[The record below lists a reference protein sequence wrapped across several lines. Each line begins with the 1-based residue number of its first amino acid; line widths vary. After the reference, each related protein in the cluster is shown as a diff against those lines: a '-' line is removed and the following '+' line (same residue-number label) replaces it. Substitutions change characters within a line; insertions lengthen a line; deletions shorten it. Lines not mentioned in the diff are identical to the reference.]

1 MAYTNGSKK
10 ILGIILAV
18 YCGLALLIYVAAFPQ
33 FRYTEV
39 TGKTVKPSLVIG
51 EITDGKEITQT
62 VKSPA
67 DRLMSMAF
75 YAGTYDRANKG
86 IMILTLVN
94 EQGEVI
100 AEEKQDISSV
110 ENNRYTTIRFSSPV
124 RTRTGEMLTLSV
136 KTEGCESG
144 STITVYAGTVTEIGE
159 PGTSSYGPADN
170 ALLGGEAFEGM
181 LCVRLAGRNNSD
193 FYITFW
199 IIVLAVLAAAF
210 LLCFVWRRQAE
221 KGKNNPLVMVCT
233 LFTRYQLLFRQ
244 LVSRDFKAKYKRSAL
259 GLIWSFLNPLLTMI
273 VQYIVFSTLFNSDI
287 EKFPVYLL
295 IGIVFFNYFNEA
307 VSMGM
312 TSITGNASL
321 IKKVYVPKYIYPVSR
336 VISSLINFLLA
347 LIPLFLVMIITGTGF
362 RPSLLL
368 LVFDIICLTAFSM
381 GMGLILSTAMTF
393 FQDMQF
399 LWGVISMI
407 WMYFTPL
414 FYPESII
421 PVNIIGIYRLNPL
434 YQFITFARTC
444 IIKGVSPQPIMY
456 LQCILS
462 AMVVVLLGV
471 FIFKKNQDRFI
482 LYL

>member
-1 MAYTNGSKK
+1 MTYMNGAKK
-10 ILGIILAV
+10 ILGIIMAI
-18 YCGLALLIYVAAFPQ
+18 YCGLALMIYVAAFPQ
-33 FRYTEV
+33 FRYTEAS
-39 TGKTVKPSLVIG
+39 GKTVKPSMVTG
-51 EITDGKEITQT
+51 EITDGKVLTQT
-62 VKSPA
+62 LKSPA
-67 DRLMSMAF
+67 DRLRSIAF
-75 YAGTYDRANKG
+75 YAGTYDRSNSG
-86 IMILTLVN
+86 TIIVSISN
-94 EQGEVI
+94 ERGEVLI
-100 AEEKQDISSV
+100 EERKDVSAV
-110 ENNRYTTIRFSSPV
+110 KNNMYTTIRFSSEV
-124 RTRTGEMLTLSV
+124 KTHAGETLILMFT
-136 KTEGCESG
+136 TEGCEPG
-144 STITVYAGTVTEIGE
+144 NAITVFAGTSTEVGDLT
-159 PGTSSYGPADN
+159 TSSYGPAGNVTVD
-170 ALLGGEAFEGM
+170 GTDFGGM
-181 LCVRLAGRNNSD
+181 LCVRLDGRSNSM
-193 FYITFW
+193 FYITYW
-199 IIVLAVLAAAF
+199 VIILVVLAVLF
-210 LLCFVWRRQAE
+210 LLCTIWFRQAK

-259 GLIWSFLNPLLTMI
+259 GLVWSFLNPLLTMI
-273 VQYIVFSTLFNSDI
+273 VQYIVFSTLFNSNI

-362 RPSLLL
+362 HASLLL

-421 PVNIIGIYRLNPL
+421 PAKIIGIYRLNPL

-444 IIKGVSPQPIMY
+444 IIKGISPQPVMY

-462 AMVVVLLGV
+462 AVIVVLLGV